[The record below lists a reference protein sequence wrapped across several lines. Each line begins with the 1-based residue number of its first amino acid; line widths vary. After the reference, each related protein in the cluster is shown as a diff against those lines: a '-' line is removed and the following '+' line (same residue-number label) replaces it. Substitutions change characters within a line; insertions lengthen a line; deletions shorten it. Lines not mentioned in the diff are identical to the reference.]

1 MSLYLQKRSLP
12 EGVRNSSKYRLGGR
26 GRTERCLL
34 AEGTD
39 RNGSNPQSQKTAY
52 GPSPVEPRVTQDP
65 YRKAGPFKRNL
76 GQGKGS
82 PGKAFL
88 GAGPARSWAFLN
100 SPWLQLGADYSIK
113 EAGHEHCGHQLDV
126 GQRTLSRLPMWR
138 TGRTKEPQDF
148 RAHPGAFGREIAG
161 LAAGFSRVWTGGSLP
176 AIFAHLSHRWS
187 MALRS
192 TAPRSAAR

>member
-1 MSLYLQKRSLP
+1 M
-12 EGVRNSSKYRLGGR
+12 
-26 GRTERCLL
+26 ERCLL

-88 GAGPARSWAFLN
+88 GGGACSE
-100 SPWLQLGADYSIK
+100 LGFSK
-113 EAGHEHCGHQLDV
+113 
-126 GQRTLSRLPMWR
+126 LS
-138 TGRTKEPQDF
+138 
-148 RAHPGAFGREIAG
+148 
-161 LAAGFSRVWTGGSLP
+161 LAASGCRLQHQGGG
-176 AIFAHLSHRWS
+176 A
-187 MALRS
+187 
-192 TAPRSAAR
+192 